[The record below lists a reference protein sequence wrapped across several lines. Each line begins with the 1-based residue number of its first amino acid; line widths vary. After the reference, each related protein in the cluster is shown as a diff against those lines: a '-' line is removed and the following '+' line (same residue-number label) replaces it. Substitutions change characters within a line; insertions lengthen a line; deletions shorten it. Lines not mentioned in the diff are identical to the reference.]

1 MLVHVSMRVQYVLH
15 AVHFLTEDRNHK
27 LEHGGHATSMQ

>member
-1 MLVHVSMRVQYVLH
+1 MVVSMRVQYILH

-27 LEHGGHATSMQ
+27 LEHGG